1 MGSSIFV
8 SIAVLHIRKTAFEQK
23 LEELAARKRRR
34 NLRRSMT
41 SMFTRQRNT
50 PADEHEQAV
59 ASGVL
64 RGQVMKDPDP
74 AEDYQPTFAA
84 RTRTRS
90 NTDVDAD
97 EEGNEK
103 TNGQELPPARIRFEE
118 PDRIPQRW
126 SSISSG
132 PRPVRRRP
140 LLDLSGVAAQRT
152 MSNHPS
158 MSRPVT
164 HEDADD
170 CSIEETA
177 SRSKPAI
184 NASKYLDTLNGYIGR
199 NSRFHHLTDAE
210 RRKLGGIEYDSI
222 TVLSYLVPL
231 YFVLWQLIGAV
242 GMGAWIA
249 INRPSIAGLNG
260 LNPWWT
266 GAFFAVSAFNNS
278 GMALLDTNAVALQKS
293 YYSLLT
299 LGLLILAGNTCFPPF
314 LRLIVWLLEKMIPEA
329 SKWHTVFSFI
339 LEHPRR
345 VYTNLFPAKQT
356 WWLVA
361 SLVVLNGID
370 WVGQSTSH
378 NPHNTR

>member
-1 MGSSIFV
+1 
-8 SIAVLHIRKTAFEQK
+8 
-23 LEELAARKRRR
+23 
-34 NLRRSMT
+34 MT
-41 SMFTRQRNT
+41 SMFTRQRNA

-64 RGQVMKDPDP
+64 RGQAIKDPDP

-84 RTRTRS
+84 RTRTGS
-90 NTDVDAD
+90 NTDIDAD
-97 EEGNEK
+97 QEGFEK
-103 TNGQELPPARIRFEE
+103 TNGDFQEPLPPRIRFEE
-118 PDRIPQRW
+118 PQRPPQR
-126 SSISSG
+126 SSSMSPG
-132 PRPVRRRP
+132 PRPLRRRP
-140 LLDLSGVAAQRT
+140 LLDFGGVAARST

-164 HEDADD
+164 REDADD
-170 CSIEETA
+170 CAIEETTT
-177 SRSKPAI
+177 RSDSLAKV
-184 NASKYLDTLNGYIGR
+184 SKYLDSLNGYIGR

-210 RRKLGGIEYDSI
+210 RRKLGGIEYDAI

-249 INRPSIAGLNG
+249 INRPSTAGLNG

-278 GMALLDTNAVALQKS
+278 GMALLDANAVALQTS

-314 LRLIVWLLEKMIPEA
+314 LRLIVWFLEKMIPET
-329 SKWHTVFSFI
+329 SKWHTVFAFI

-361 SLVVLNGID
+361 SLVVLNGVD
-370 WVGQSTSH
+370 WVGKFSFNRLYSTH
-378 NPHNTR
+378 